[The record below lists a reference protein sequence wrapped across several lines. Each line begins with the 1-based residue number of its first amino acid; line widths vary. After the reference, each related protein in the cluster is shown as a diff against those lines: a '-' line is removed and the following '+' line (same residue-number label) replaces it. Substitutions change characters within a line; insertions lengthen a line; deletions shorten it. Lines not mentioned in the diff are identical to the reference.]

1 MSNPAD
7 VTGKYRRNTPGKVP
21 DMKQALVLL
30 LVCLAMLLVACGQ
43 VDTYDQRMRRW
54 RNEAD
59 WSLRGAVDDF
69 DLLWL
74 ADRPTYLSYW
84 HLREAD

>member
-1 MSNPAD
+1 M
-7 VTGKYRRNTPGKVP
+7 PGKVP
-21 DMKQALVLL
+21 DMKQVSILL
-30 LVCLAMLLVACGQ
+30 LVCLAMLLAGCGQ
-43 VDTYDQRMRRW
+43 VDTPEQRMNRW
-54 RNEAD
+54 RNEID

-69 DLLWL
+69 DLFWL